1 MLKHNEPMSS
11 HCSFRTGGPALVFFT
26 PENLDQLTSFLQT
39 NTQPILF
46 LGLGSNLLVR
56 DQGFNGVVIK
66 TNHLNN
72 ITDENNTLVVEAGTT
87 LAKLSRT
94 CINKQYY
101 GAEFLSAIPGTLGG
115 ALAMN
120 AGAFGS
126 EIWQFVQSVNTV
138 NTSGEIQQRLPE
150 EFDVSYRRVHMHNK
164 DEFFLSA
171 VLKFDHK
178 HPINNI
184 KELLNKRN
192 QSQPIGLASCGS
204 VFKNP
209 KGHFAAKL
217 IEQSHLKGYCIGGAC
232 VSDKHANFIINHNNA
247 SSYDI
252 ERLIQHIQ
260 QTVKSTFDI
269 TLEPEVK
276 IVGSKA

>member
-11 HCSFRTGGPALVFFT
+11 HCSFRAGGVAQDFFT
-26 PENLDQLTSFLQT
+26 PKNLDQLSNFLKK
-39 NTQPILF
+39 NTKPILF

-66 TNHLNN
+66 TNQLNK
-72 ITDENNTLVVEAGTT
+72 ITDKDGCLTIESGTT

-94 CINKQYY
+94 CVNKQYY

-120 AGAFGS
+120 AGAFGG
-126 EIWQFVQSVNTV
+126 EIWQFVQSVNTI
-138 NTSGEIQQRLPE
+138 NTLGKIQKRSPK
-150 EFDVSYRRVHMHNK
+150 EFDIGYRQVRMHNK
-164 DEFFLSA
+164 NEFFISA
-171 VLKFDHK
+171 ILKFNHE

-184 KELLNKRN
+184 KELLDKRN
-192 QSQPIGLASCGS
+192 QSQPVGLANCGS

-217 IEQSHLKGYCIGGAC
+217 IENCHLKGYCIGGAC
-232 VSDKHANFIINHNNA
+232 VSDKHANFIINQNNA
-247 SSYDI
+247 SAHDI
-252 ERLIQHIQ
+252 ENLIHHIQ

-269 TLEPEVK
+269 TLETEVK
-276 IVGSKA
+276 IVGS